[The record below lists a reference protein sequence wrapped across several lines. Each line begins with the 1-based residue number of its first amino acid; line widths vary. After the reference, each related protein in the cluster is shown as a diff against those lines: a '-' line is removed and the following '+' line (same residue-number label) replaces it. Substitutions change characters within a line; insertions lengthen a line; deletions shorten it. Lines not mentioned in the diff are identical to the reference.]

1 MNSNFYELKKIL
13 ESNNFDIN
21 TLIHSTTGDGRLES
35 AESEALIPKYLKTL
49 YKDIKVIEAPKERY
63 WYDILIE
70 YKNEKYPINI
80 KMTGNSKSADNVS
93 SKVGMFYALTG
104 IWPEE
109 VKGLNTWASFNEKLT
124 ENFDPKND
132 SDYYFLVC
140 FKETGEFLFT
150 SLKQIE
156 TLVPN
161 GNNLPFQC
169 NWNSN
174 IIPTKRSN
182 EEQSYYIINTFIES
196 FIRKTYGLDILIN
209 WRNVND

>member
-1 MNSNFYELKKIL
+1 MNNTFSELKEIL
-13 ESNNFDIN
+13 ESENFNIN

-35 AESEALIPKYLKTL
+35 AESEVLVTEFLKIVHSEINISNIPTK
-49 YKDIKVIEAPKERY
+49 RY

-70 YKNEKYPINI
+70 YKGEKYPINI
-80 KMTGNSKSADNVS
+80 KMTSNSGSADNVG
-93 SKVGMFYALTG
+93 SKIGMFYALTG
-104 IWPEE
+104 IWPDN
-109 VKGLNTWASFNEKLT
+109 VKGLNQWKTFNEKLT
-124 ENFDPKND
+124 ENFNPTNN

-140 FKETGEFLFT
+140 FKDTGKFLFT

-169 NWNSN
+169 NWGNN
-174 IIPTKRSN
+174 IIPTNRSN

-196 FIRKTYGLDILIN
+196 FVRKISGLDILIN
-209 WRNVND
+209 WRNNND